1 MEEWTVYL
9 LLKNSLTKLTSP
21 SIAWLV
27 QSFMTDEDLKCCL
40 TMNIELETYDTTL
53 P

>member
-1 MEEWTVYL
+1 MEEWTNYL
-9 LLKNSLTKLTSP
+9 FLKNNLTKITSP

-27 QSFMTDEDLKCCL
+27 QFFMTDEDLKCCL
-40 TMNIELETYDTTL
+40 TLNIVLETYDTTL